1 MEENVIWLQIPMHN
15 IILVEDLKSLKKLF
29 EDQEGLFLVQSVL
42 FSKKAFKSATIA
54 VFVNKIKVILGF

>member
-1 MEENVIWLQIPMHN
+1 MHN